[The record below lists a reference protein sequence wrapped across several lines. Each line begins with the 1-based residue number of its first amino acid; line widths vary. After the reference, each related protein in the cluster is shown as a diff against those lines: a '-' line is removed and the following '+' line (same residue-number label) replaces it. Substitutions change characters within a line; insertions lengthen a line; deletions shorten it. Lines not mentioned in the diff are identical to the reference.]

1 MQLMSATTRILLA
14 LMALGCSLASTAQRR
29 MVVADVETRQPIGGA
44 NVVSSAATLTSDSL
58 GRFTVPDSCRSLIVT
73 HVNYESRIIRTEE
86 VRDTVWMIS
95 KLLNVQ
101 EVVVFGKAKYRDDMK
116 ELRRQLRISKQEAQ
130 LLAADPSSG
139 GNLLPLLGKLVPKR
153 WLKNTKKSRR
163 ERLKR
168 TLEEY

>member
-1 MQLMSATTRILLA
+1 MMAALA
-14 LMALGCSLASTAQRR
+14 CSLAAAAQKQ
-29 MVVADVETRQPIGGA
+29 MVVADVETRQPIEGV
-44 NVVSSAATLTSDSL
+44 NVTSSVATLTTDSL
-58 GRFTVPDSCRSLIVT
+58 GRFTVADSCRSLIVS
-73 HVNYESRIIRTEE
+73 HVNYESRIINVEE

-101 EVVVFGKAKYRDDMK
+101 EVVVFGNAKYRDDMK

-139 GNLLPLLGKLVPKR
+139 GNLLALLGKLVPKR

>member
-1 MQLMSATTRILLA
+1 MVVA
-14 LMALGCSLASTAQRR
+14 LVCSLTAAAQKSF
-29 MVVADVETRQPIGGA
+29 VVADVETRLPIGDV
-44 NVVSSAATLTSDSL
+44 NIVSNAATQTSDSL
-58 GRFTVPDSCRSLIVT
+58 GHFSVGDSCRSLILS
-73 HVNYESRIIRTEE
+73 HVNYESRIINVEE

-95 KLLNVQ
+95 KLLNVK
-101 EVVVFGKAKYRDDMK
+101 EVVVFGNAKYRDDMK

-139 GNLLPLLGKLVPKR
+139 GNLLALLGKLVPKR

>member
-1 MQLMSATTRILLA
+1 MVALA
-14 LMALGCSLASTAQRR
+14 CSLAATAQKS
-29 MVVADVETRQPIGGA
+29 MVVADVETRLPIDGV
-44 NVVSSAATLTSDSL
+44 NVVSSAATQTSDSL
-58 GRFTVPDSCRSLIVT
+58 GHFTVADSCRSLIVT
-73 HVNYESRIIRTEE
+73 HVNYESRIINVEE

-95 KLLNVQ
+95 KLLNVK

-130 LLAADPSSG
+130 LMAADPASG
-139 GNLLPLLGKLVPKR
+139 GNLLPLLSKLVPKR
-153 WLKNTKKSRR
+153 WLKSSKKVRR